1 MPNQPSESREPKISV
16 VIPTFNRRAFLR
28 EAIASVLAQ
37 SYPVHEIIV
46 VDDGGSDGSEAVADM
61 SPLVR
66 YLWQP
71 NAGPSAARNAG
82 IEAATG
88 DAMALLDSDDLW
100 HPQRAASSVG
110 VMQSH
115 PESDVVFGE
124 EVFFGNRVSEYTFA
138 DSRCLENPALEIIE
152 GLNIPTSSVLIR
164 RSALGRHRFNPSIRL
179 CEDMD
184 LWLTLAEAGA
194 SFSFSRD
201 IQIMRR
207 MHSGNLVSARLE
219 LKEAACE
226 VLMAHFP
233 NHHCDTERAAIERRV
248 SSHRYD
254 IGSAQIFR
262 GVWADARANLFA
274 VQVEYLTLAMR
285 VKFFLK
291 LCLCAV
297 IVIVAI
303 AST

>member
-1 MPNQPSESREPKISV
+1 MKISV
-16 VIPTFNRRAFLR
+16 IIPTFNRLAFLR

-37 SYPVHEIIV
+37 SHPVHEIIV
-46 VDDGGSDGSEAVADM
+46 VDDGGSDGSEVVTDM

-88 DAMALLDSDDLW
+88 DAIALLDSDDLW
-100 HPQRAASSVG
+100 HPQRAAYSVG
-110 VMQSH
+110 VMQSI

-124 EVFFGNRVSEYTFA
+124 EVFFGDRASEYA
-138 DSRCLENPALEIIE
+138 RAESRRLANPALEIIE

-164 RSALGRHRFNPSIRL
+164 RSALGRHRFNPAIRL

-184 LWLTLAEAGA
+184 LWLTLAESGA

-201 IQIMRR
+201 VRILRR
-207 MHSGNLVSARLE
+207 MHTGNLVAARLK
-219 LKEAACE
+219 LKGAACE

-233 NHHCDTERAAIERRV
+233 NYHCDTERAAIERRV

-254 IGSAQIFR
+254 IGSAQIFGR
-262 GVWADARANLFA
+262 AWREARANLFA
-274 VQVEYLTLAMR
+274 VQVEYLSFALR

-297 IVIVAI
+297 MTKGGKA
-303 AST
+303 